1 MSKTNDKK
9 NPATVYLSKWP
20 KNGDTRKTM
29 HRALHKVVEVLSP
42 EINSPPSDVET
53 FSWQKLRYEDVRGIG
68 AAMKDKGYS
77 VPTINKSLV
86 ALRGVLESAWRA
98 GLIPDE
104 DYRRIEIKNERG
116 SSKVSGRALSKEEMD
131 AIHENLPHIS
141 DEEQAVMALLCA
153 TGMRRVELAR
163 LRQED
168 LPDWNQPGA
177 QRIVVRGKGEKSRE
191 IPIAIRWL
199 PPIRRWWARLE
210 PGAVA
215 FPKFGGDTAMS
226 RRTISYIVERFWKD
240 AGLPEFSP
248 HDLRRSFITRVCET
262 SDISVAAK
270 LAGHSSVNTTMIYD
284 RRGKS
289 AEDDAVKDL

>member
-1 MSKTNDKK
+1 MSTSK

-20 KNGDTRKTM
+20 KSGDTRKTM
-29 HRALHKVVEVLSP
+29 HRALGKVIEVLVGKV
-42 EINSPPSDVET
+42 DVEA
-53 FSWQKLRYEDVRGIG
+53 FGWHELRYEDVRGIG

-77 VPTINKSLV
+77 VPTVNKSLV

-116 SSKVSGRALSKEEMD
+116 SSKVSGRALSREEMD
-131 AIHENLPHIS
+131 AILENLHIVS
-141 DEEQAVMALLCA
+141 AEEQAVMALLCA

-163 LRQED
+163 LRQDD
-168 LPDWNQPGA
+168 LLD
-177 QRIVVRGKGEKSRE
+177 QRIIVRGKGEKSRE
-191 IPIAIRWL
+191 IPIAPRWL
-199 PPIRRWWARLE
+199 PFIEAWWAQLE

-215 FPKFGGDTAMS
+215 FPKFGGGTAMS
-226 RRTISYIVERFWKD
+226 RRTISYIVECFWKD
-240 AGLPEFSP
+240 AGLRGFSP
-248 HDLRRSFITRVCET
+248 HDLRRSFITHICEN

-289 AEDDAVKDL
+289 AEDEAVRDL